1 MKNIFLSV
9 VVVATLVAAGVGGTF
24 AGFVDTEES
33 TDNMI
38 QAGLLDLLV
47 NGKNDPDI
55 GAKIYMSHIIPCIS
69 QDFWVDLYSWSEC
82 QGAYVYMQ
90 FKNVESVEDGAKEHL
105 GTSYVYDGTTELGEP
120 IPDGYRASN
129 DPKGA
134 GVASTEPE
142 LIAEE
147 GGGEFGQVLIGANE
161 PALTWQQNLAKRQ
174 GLGVDY
180 ASGISEHL
188 DVTVTVPLIGTT
200 GNVLGNPDTGDG
212 EGGDPDGF
220 VDAAEQAAWTA
231 AGNRWEIIASLSGK
245 MDTIKEV
252 KNKLG
257 FLVSQTMTFVHV
269 DVHLQQLE
277 DVGCPNPNVKYW
289 PTNAL
294 QGDLATWD
302 MLFELKEFV
311 QHDVYKE
318 KIGRM
323 EILLAKDANRK
334 EIVVG
339 LGNGEAAFNSVPT
352 AIYSFLRFDHF
363 EDSVTY
369 AVSLGG
375 DTDTIGAMT
384 GAISGAYYGDGGN
397 SKRMGGEVRRRRER

>member
-9 VVVATLVAAGVGGTF
+9 VVVATLISAGVGGTL

-33 TDNMI
+33 TGNTI
-38 QAGLLDLLV
+38 QAGMLDLLV

-55 GAKIYMSHIIPCIS
+55 GAKISMSHIIPCIS

-90 FKNVESVEDGAKEHL
+90 FKNIASVEDGYKSYHNKD
-105 GTSYVYDGTTELGEP
+105 YVYDGVTPAP
-120 IPDGYRASN
+120 IPNPNNVPFGYRVSM

-147 GGGEFGQVLIGANE
+147 GGGEFGQVVIGLND
-161 PALTWQQNLAKRQ
+161 PALTWQQNMALRQ

-188 DVTVTVPLIGTT
+188 DVTVTVPLIGPD
-200 GNVLGNPDTGDG
+200 GNVMGNPDTGDG
-212 EGGDPDGF
+212 LGGDPDGK
-220 VDAAEQAAWTA
+220 VDATEKAAWTTN
-231 AGNRWEIIASLSGK
+231 GNRWVIVASLSGK
-245 MDTIKEV
+245 LSTIGEA

-257 FLVSQTMTFVHV
+257 FLLSQTMTFVHV

-294 QGDLATWD
+294 QGDKATWD
-302 MLFELKEFV
+302 MLFELNT
-311 QHDVYKE
+311 
-318 KIGRM
+318 
-323 EILLAKDANRK
+323 DAR
-334 EIVVG
+334 
-339 LGNGEAAFNSVPT
+339 
-352 AIYSFLRFDHF
+352 
-363 EDSVTY
+363 
-369 AVSLGG
+369 
-375 DTDTIGAMT
+375 TD
-384 GAISGAYYGDGGN
+384 
-397 SKRMGGEVRRRRER
+397 

>member
-9 VVVATLVAAGVGGTF
+9 VVVATLIAAGVGGTF

-33 TDNMI
+33 EGNFI
-38 QAGLLDLLV
+38 QAGMLDLLV
-47 NGKNDPDI
+47 NGKNDPGI
-55 GAKIYMSHIIPCIS
+55 GPKITMSHIIPCIS
-69 QDFWVDLYSWSEC
+69 QDFWIDLYSWSEC

-90 FKNVESVEDGAKEHL
+90 FKNVLSVEDGAKEYL
-105 GTSYVYDGTTELGEP
+105 GNSYVYDGVADIED
-120 IPDGYRASN
+120 IPFGYRASA
-129 DPKGA
+129 DPTGP

-147 GGGEFGQVLIGANE
+147 GGGEFGQVVIGPNN
-161 PALTWQQNLAKRQ
+161 PALTWQENLALRQ

-188 DVTVTVPLIGTT
+188 DVTVTVPLIGTS
-200 GNVLGNPDTGDG
+200 GNVLGNPDTNNDG
-212 EGGDPDGF
+212 K
-220 VDAAEQAAWTA
+220 VDATEKKAWTDN
-231 AGNRWEIIASLSGK
+231 GNRWEIIGSLSGK

-277 DVGCPNPNVKYW
+277 DKECPNPNVKYW

-302 MLFELKEFV
+302 MLFEL
-311 QHDVYKE
+311 
-318 KIGRM
+318 
-323 EILLAKDANRK
+323 N
-334 EIVVG
+334 
-339 LGNGEAAFNSVPT
+339 
-352 AIYSFLRFDHF
+352 
-363 EDSVTY
+363 
-369 AVSLGG
+369 
-375 DTDTIGAMT
+375 TD
-384 GAISGAYYGDGGN
+384 
-397 SKRMGGEVRRRRER
+397 

>member
-1 MKNIFLSV
+1 MKNVFLSV
-9 VVVATLVAAGVGGTF
+9 VVVATLISAGVGGTL

-38 QAGLLDLLV
+38 QAGMLDLLV

-55 GAKIYMSHIIPCIS
+55 GHKIYMSHIIPCIS
-69 QDFWVDLYSWSEC
+69 QDFWIDLYSWSEC
-82 QGAYVYMQ
+82 QGAYAYMQ
-90 FKNVESVEDGAKEHL
+90 FKNVLSVEDGAKEH
-105 GTSYVYDGTTELGEP
+105 GDASYVYDGTTILGGDV
-120 IPDGYRASN
+120 PDGYKVQAA
-129 DPKGA
+129 PEPVGA

-147 GGGEFGQVLIGANE
+147 GGGEFGQVVIGANN
-161 PALTWQQNLAKRQ
+161 PALTWQENLALRQ

-188 DVTVTVPLIGTT
+188 DVTVTVPLIGMTD
-200 GNVLGNPDTGDG
+200 VLGNPDTNKDG
-212 EGGDPDGF
+212 T
-220 VDAAEQAAWTA
+220 VDATEKAAWAA
-231 AGNRWEIIASLSGK
+231 AGNRWVIIASLSGK

-257 FLVSQTMTFVHV
+257 FLLSQTMTFVHV

-302 MLFELKEFV
+302 MLFEL
-311 QHDVYKE
+311 
-318 KIGRM
+318 
-323 EILLAKDANRK
+323 N
-334 EIVVG
+334 
-339 LGNGEAAFNSVPT
+339 T
-352 AIYSFLRFDHF
+352 
-363 EDSVTY
+363 
-369 AVSLGG
+369 
-375 DTDTIGAMT
+375 DTD
-384 GAISGAYYGDGGN
+384 
-397 SKRMGGEVRRRRER
+397 